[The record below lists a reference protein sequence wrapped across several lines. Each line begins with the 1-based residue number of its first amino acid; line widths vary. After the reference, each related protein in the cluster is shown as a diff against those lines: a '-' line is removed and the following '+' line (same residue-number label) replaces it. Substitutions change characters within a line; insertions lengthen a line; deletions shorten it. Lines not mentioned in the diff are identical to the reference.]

1 MLICRNLPA
10 RGGEILCPSMMKVE
24 MQGKTL
30 ICRKLPTGGGE
41 ILCPSTIKVEMH
53 GGKR

>member
-1 MLICRNLPA
+1 MLICRKLPA
-10 RGGEILCPSMMKVE
+10 RGGEFLCPSMMKVE

-41 ILCPSTIKVEMH
+41 ILCPSTIKVEMQ

>member
-1 MLICRNLPA
+1 MLICRKLPA
-10 RGGEILCPSMMKVE
+10 GGGEFLHPGMIKVE

-30 ICRKLPTGGGE
+30 ICRNLPAWGGE
-41 ILCPSTIKVEMH
+41 ILCSSIIKVEMQ

>member
-1 MLICRNLPA
+1 MLICRKLPA

-30 ICRKLPTGGGE
+30 ICRNLPAWGGE
-41 ILCPSTIKVEMH
+41 ILCSSIIKVEMQ